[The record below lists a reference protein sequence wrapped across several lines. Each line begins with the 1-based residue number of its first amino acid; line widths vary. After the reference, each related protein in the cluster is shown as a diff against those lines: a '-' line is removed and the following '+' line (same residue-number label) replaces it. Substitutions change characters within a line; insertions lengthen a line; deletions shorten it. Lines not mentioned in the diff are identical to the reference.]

1 MNGNH
6 RSVVRPQGQAVFRGD
21 PETGSCSPLLRNAY
35 KWTAPGVGRA
45 RVSGRDQSSGN
56 PGPVRGKVSGKYN
69 TKYFEDNGRKQEE
82 AAAASADFVLPDL
95 REVLLRK
102 KLIAKMNDRQV
113 KPPPPQAEKIRREII
128 EEIITSPADN
138 RGAMST
144 LDTQVMGDKGVQ
156 ELGRHNMQLNVSVQ
170 VNAAVPE
177 ESDKL
182 VPVVAGAAVPPPVM
196 DRHDLLMAFVWKTD
210 MNMIYSNMCLEQ
222 FEWDFDAAYE
232 AFQISKNIGNIPQE
246 AFIW

>member
-1 MNGNH
+1 MMNGND
-6 RSVVRPQGQAVFRGD
+6 RFVARPQGQAVFRGYS
-21 PETGSCSPLLRNAY
+21 EIGNRSPLLRNAY

-45 RVSGRDQSSGN
+45 RVSGRDQSSGS
-56 PGPVRGKVSGKYN
+56 PGPVRGKVSGVQN
-69 TKYFEDNGRKQEE
+69 TKYFQDNGRKPEG
-82 AAAASADFVLPDL
+82 AAVARADFVPDL
-95 REVLLRK
+95 REVLLRRR
-102 KLIAKMNDRQV
+102 LIAKQNGKQA
-113 KPPPPQAEKIRREII
+113 KLPPPQAEQIRREIV
-128 EEIITSPADN
+128 EETITSPADN
-138 RGAMST
+138 RTSAMST
-144 LDTQVMGDKGVQ
+144 LDTRVTGDKGAQ
-156 ELGRHNMQLNVSVQ
+156 EPGRHDLQLSVSVQ
-170 VNAAVPE
+170 VNVAVPV

-182 VPVVAGAAVPPPVM
+182 VPVAAVAPPVM